1 MNDVIVSPHFLSSEI
16 GSKVLKKGGYAVD
29 AAIAT
34 NLIQGIVA
42 PETCGIG
49 GDLFAIIWDPEKNI
63 PTFLD
68 ASGYAGTGA
77 VSYTHLTLPTK
88 RIV

>member
-1 MNDVIVSPHFLSSEI
+1 MNNIIVSPHYLSTNTASQI
-16 GSKVLKKGGYAVD
+16 YNKGGNAVD

-49 GDLFAIIWDPEKNI
+49 GDW
-63 PTFLD
+63 
-68 ASGYAGTGA
+68 
-77 VSYTHLTLPTK
+77 
-88 RIV
+88 RIGIK

>member
-1 MNDVIVSPHFLSSEI
+1 MNDIIVSPHHLSTDIASQI
-16 GSKVLKKGGYAVD
+16 YNRGGNAVD

-49 GDLFAIIWDPEKNI
+49 GDLFALFWAPSKN
-63 PTFLD
+63 
-68 ASGYAGTGA
+68 
-77 VSYTHLTLPTK
+77 
-88 RIV
+88 

>member
-16 GSKVLKKGGYAVD
+16 GSKVLKKGGNAVD

-49 GDLFAIIWDPEKNI
+49 GDLFAIIWDPEKKY
-63 PTFLD
+63 LH
-68 ASGYAGTGA
+68 S
-77 VSYTHLTLPTK
+77 
-88 RIV
+88 